1 MLSDVIVKREN
12 MCSSNERGSRSPS
25 FFLLV
30 LVFTVEEPSGSSES
44 LSDDSDIS
52 FENATISGEWMI
64 PQTNA
69 ENLLNPLAVCKTG
82 MLLEL

>member
-1 MLSDVIVKREN
+1 MTSSSKGKNVCL
-12 MCSSNERGSRSPS
+12 SNERGSLSPS
-25 FFLLV
+25 FFLFV
-30 LVFTVEEPSGSSES
+30 LEFTVEESSESSES

-52 FENATISGEWMI
+52 IGKATISGEFMI

-69 ENLLNPLAVCKTG
+69 ENFVNPLAVCKTG